1 MTPNTDALLSLQR
14 RESVPNNVRGIQRFC
29 SHIMDVPI
37 THTELFLSPMEGHI
51 LLLLLFFTLSVFTFS
66 RCFFLF
72 FLSGSLTFSP
82 FQAMY
87 LVTRLFYSEP
97 FIVISH
103 FVFPLVAELFQEG
116 STLTRHLFQ
125 SSHQNS
131 PNPFQVS
138 SSTSVSA
145 LFLVLIRLL
154 LSCPFLSTVSDGHWA
169 TGTQGDKGPLT
180 LSRWLGRRLICLC
193 HPRHQNTKA
202 QRYEGLHFTPSPQ
215 L

>member
-1 MTPNTDALLSLQR
+1 MFTHNGRTHHTHRAVLIPH
-14 RESVPNNVRGIQRFC
+14 GG
-29 SHIMDVPI
+29 
-37 THTELFLSPMEGHI
+37 THTPTPIIFHSLCLYFQPLF
-51 LLLLLFFTLSVFTFS
+51 
-66 RCFFLF
+66 FFLF